1 MIADQTSGTRVA
13 ANNQV
18 YTVAGGKAV
27 GGNLLH
33 SFREFN
39 IEAGETASFQAE
51 PQTQQIISR
60 VTGDNDS
67 WINGTISIQ
76 GNKPIDLYLVNPHGI
91 IFGKEASLDMQGA
104 LYASTADYMILQ
116 DGQQVFIN
124 PDQGVSLTVAAPEAF
139 GFLDDS
145 TGNIRIEG
153 SQLSAS
159 TGTSIGLVAGDI
171 TLSSDA
177 RLIVAEGQ
185 IHMAAI
191 ASPGKGIHARINITD
206 LSRENISTQ
215 ETVLNNHQNRDIATT
230 PVQSGTGGKIIL
242 ENIQLSVQED
252 TAHSTDLE
260 NPKKAILRADLA
272 VVLDNSQIDLN
283 TTDGKNAGFV
293 EIQAPEIR
301 LTNHSAIIS
310 DTDGTGDGG
319 LVLLRGSHQVLMDQS
334 KIIVSTKSTA
344 DNAGGGGFVEIDA
357 PMINLTHHSE
367 ILSESY
373 GGGDGGHVLLKGT
386 NMILLNKSNID
397 LEAHDKGMGG
407 TLTIRTPVIKLA
419 EDSKIIVDADG
430 SGGGGYVS
438 LTANNEVLLDNSKIN
453 MDVFDHGQGGELLI
467 EAAEIKLTNGSVIQ
481 FDTDGSGQGGD
492 VKLVA
497 DKLVLLNKSEI
508 DLNADDKG
516 AGGILEIKAPEIKLL
531 NNTVIQVDAS
541 DKGKGGSVSL
551 VADKLV
557 MLDGGSGITALAH
570 NSAGGDSGYV
580 EIHAAEIKLT
590 NGAFIQSDTHG
601 TGKGGRVSLVADDLV
616 QLVGKSGITLATLGT
631 NNKVN
636 EGQGGNLN
644 IKAPV
649 IVLNDSLIYAQT
661 FGTGPGGSVTLIA
674 TDEIQ
679 LDGKETTI
687 SSASHGSGN
696 SGMIKVESKSLSLRS
711 GASIQATSG
720 FDLTPPAWINTD
732 SIPESISRTGTA
744 GQIEIDLT
752 GTLYLSHASRISTS
766 TAGSGAAGDILIGT
780 RKRPEHIIL
789 EDDSGIQSQSQST
802 AKKAG
807 EAGQLNILAYKTIEL
822 RRNSTFNTDAE
833 NTGGGNITLETRDWL
848 RLQNSRITTSVRS
861 GSSQGGNIAIDP
873 VFVLL
878 ESGEIK
884 ANADAGKGG
893 NVSLVAE
900 YLLSSGASVIEA
912 SSNKSVQG
920 EVTVNAI
927 TVNSDSLLGRLGS
940 IEPLDILP
948 WIPPSCQA
956 LSQTNQLVINGLDAY
971 PTPADDLLSAVTI
984 KAGFLSA
991 AQE

>member
-1 MIADQTSGTRVA
+1 M
-13 ANNQV
+13 
-18 YTVAGGKAV
+18 
-27 GGNLLH
+27 
-33 SFREFN
+33 
-39 IEAGETASFQAE
+39 
-51 PQTQQIISR
+51 
-60 VTGDNDS
+60 
-67 WINGTISIQ
+67 
-76 GNKPIDLYLVNPHGI
+76 
-91 IFGKEASLDMQGA
+91 SLK
-104 LYASTADYMILQ
+104 ST
-116 DGQQVFIN
+116 N
-124 PDQGVSLTVAAPEAF
+124 
-139 GFLDDS
+139 
-145 TGNIRIEG
+145 
-153 SQLSAS
+153 
-159 TGTSIGLVAGDI
+159 
-171 TLSSDA
+171 
-177 RLIVAEGQ
+177 
-185 IHMAAI
+185 
-191 ASPGKGIHARINITD
+191 
-206 LSRENISTQ
+206 
-215 ETVLNNHQNRDIATT
+215 
-230 PVQSGTGGKIIL
+230 
-242 ENIQLSVQED
+242 
-252 TAHSTDLE
+252 
-260 NPKKAILRADLA
+260 
-272 VVLDNSQIDLN
+272 
-283 TTDGKNAGFV
+283 
-293 EIQAPEIR
+293 
-301 LTNHSAIIS
+301 
-310 DTDGTGDGG
+310 
-319 LVLLRGSHQVLMDQS
+319 LVLLDKS
-334 KIIVSTKSTA
+334 K
-344 DNAGGGGFVEIDA
+344 
-357 PMINLTHHSE
+357 
-367 ILSESY
+367 
-373 GGGDGGHVLLKGT
+373 
-386 NMILLNKSNID
+386 ID
-397 LEAHDKGMGG
+397 LEAHDRGTGG
-407 TLTIRTPVIKLA
+407 TLTIKTPVIKLV
-419 EDSKIIVDADG
+419 EDSKIIVDTDG
-430 SGGGGYVS
+430 SGGGGSVF
-438 LTANNEVLLDNSKIN
+438 LIAGNEVLLDDSKIN
-453 MDVFDHGQGGELLI
+453 MDVFDKGKGGELLI
-467 EAAEIKLTNGSVIQ
+467 EAADIKMSNGSAIQ

-492 VKLVA
+492 VRLVA
-497 DKLVLLNKSEI
+497 DKLVLLDKSEI
-508 DLNADDKG
+508 DLNSDDKG
-516 AGGILEIKAPEIKLL
+516 AGGILKIKAPEIKLL
-531 NNTVIQVDAS
+531 SKTIIQVNA
-541 DKGKGGSVSL
+541 GGEGNGGSIL
-551 VADKLV
+551 LAADKLV
-557 MLDGGSGITALAH
+557 LLDDESGITALAH
-570 NSAGGDSGYV
+570 DSAEGDSGYV

-590 NGAFIQSDTHG
+590 HGAFIQSDTHG
-601 TGKGGRVSLVADDLV
+601 TGKGGHVSLVADDLV